1 MNDAILKLR
10 FDRFD
15 DLSASIGRIGTE
27 QEFIQGLFSH
37 EKMTDSKT
45 GQFTEAGKA
54 KLASISV
61 GYQTSKHESG
71 RQEALLKELQQ
82 VKANGAQSDGS
93 YKFGD
98 WEFNSLDN
106 LEEKISE
113 TYTKWQSSLKET
125 YSAESAMA
133 DMMKD
138 KYKAELDSVK
148 ELIDAKKKAL
158 NSEKD
163 LRSYQRSLQE
173 KTTNISN
180 IQKQITAYSGDTSEE
195 GRARLQKL
203 QAELDRSKQDLK
215 DMEEDRALSD
225 QQDLLDRLYQEYEE
239 AITQKID
246 DFNGAVTEALNLSNE
261 NTAEIAGYINQILEK
276 NGYVMEFGE
285 VLSGKLNDSV
295 DQLIKKITEE
305 QEKKEKTQ
313 EQQANRSSS
322 PSTNPTPDLS
332 AYQRMQYSIDSPSV
346 TPASQVKPNKASLR
360 DTAKSFIK
368 KHAKSTKKKPE
379 ELSAVNKAI
388 YHNKSGSYSGSKK
401 ILSDKDLAGLAK
413 NLGVTYDGDGKQK
426 KLYQKLKSI
435 KLPGFKKGGV
445 ISVEDIEKQVKRN
458 GDDGIASVK
467 NGEGILTA
475 AQMELLLKLTNRL
488 PELAAA
494 LTNDSRILMAP
505 KSARQIHSISEER
518 YGDRTIH
525 IHTLSL
531 PNVTNYEEFKTKLFH
546 DMQYSQKFEGMMH
559 NMTTNKL
566 SGNRNLEKFKS
577 NLS

>member
-1 MNDAILKLR
+1 
-10 FDRFD
+10 
-15 DLSASIGRIGTE
+15 
-27 QEFIQGLFSH
+27 
-37 EKMTDSKT
+37 
-45 GQFTEAGKA
+45 
-54 KLASISV
+54 
-61 GYQTSKHESG
+61 
-71 RQEALLKELQQ
+71 
-82 VKANGAQSDGS
+82 
-93 YKFGD
+93 
-98 WEFNSLDN
+98 
-106 LEEKISE
+106 
-113 TYTKWQSSLKET
+113 
-125 YSAESAMA
+125 MA

>member
-1 MNDAILKLR
+1 M
-10 FDRFD
+10 
-15 DLSASIGRIGTE
+15 
-27 QEFIQGLFSH
+27 
-37 EKMTDSKT
+37 
-45 GQFTEAGKA
+45 
-54 KLASISV
+54 
-61 GYQTSKHESG
+61 
-71 RQEALLKELQQ
+71 
-82 VKANGAQSDGS
+82 
-93 YKFGD
+93 
-98 WEFNSLDN
+98 
-106 LEEKISE
+106 
-113 TYTKWQSSLKET
+113 
-125 YSAESAMA
+125 
-133 DMMKD
+133 
-138 KYKAELDSVK
+138 
-148 ELIDAKKKAL
+148 
-158 NSEKD
+158 
-163 LRSYQRSLQE
+163 
-173 KTTNISN
+173 
-180 IQKQITAYSGDTSEE
+180 
-195 GRARLQKL
+195 
-203 QAELDRSKQDLK
+203 
-215 DMEEDRALSD
+215 
-225 QQDLLDRLYQEYEE
+225 
-239 AITQKID
+239 
-246 DFNGAVTEALNLSNE
+246 
-261 NTAEIAGYINQILEK
+261 
-276 NGYVMEFGE
+276 
-285 VLSGKLNDSV
+285 
-295 DQLIKKITEE
+295 IKKITEE
-305 QEKKEKTQ
+305 QEKKEKIQ
-313 EQQANRSSS
+313 EKQSNSSSS

-332 AYQRMQYSIDSPSV
+332 AYQRPAYSVDSPSV
-346 TPASQVKPNKASLR
+346 TPASQVKPNKASQR

>member
-1 MNDAILKLR
+1 
-10 FDRFD
+10 
-15 DLSASIGRIGTE
+15 
-27 QEFIQGLFSH
+27 
-37 EKMTDSKT
+37 
-45 GQFTEAGKA
+45 
-54 KLASISV
+54 
-61 GYQTSKHESG
+61 
-71 RQEALLKELQQ
+71 
-82 VKANGAQSDGS
+82 
-93 YKFGD
+93 
-98 WEFNSLDN
+98 
-106 LEEKISE
+106 
-113 TYTKWQSSLKET
+113 
-125 YSAESAMA
+125 MA

-261 NTAEIAGYINQILEK
+261 NTAEIADYINQILEK

-295 DQLIKKITEE
+295 DQMIKKITEE
-305 QEKKEKTQ
+305 QEKKEKIQ
-313 EQQANRSSS
+313 EKQSNSSSS

-332 AYQRMQYSIDSPSV
+332 AYQRPAYSVDSPSV
-346 TPASQVKPNKASLR
+346 TPASQIKPNKASQR

-413 NLGVTYDGDGKQK
+413 NLGVTYDGDGKRK

-494 LTNDSRILMAP
+494 LTNSSRILMAP
-505 KSARQIHSISEER
+505 TSARQIPSISEER

-525 IHTLSL
+525 IHTLTL
-531 PNVTNYEEFKTKLFH
+531 PNVTNYEEFKTKMFR

-577 NLS
+577 SLS